1 MCIVQSGCENKSYYV
16 VEEDQIQIGQMGKVK
31 VNVLAPWPSLG
42 LTALYRGAAQRE
54 AHLASSVL

>member
-1 MCIVQSGCENKSYYV
+1 MCIVQAVCKNKSCYV
-16 VEEDQIQIGQMGKVK
+16 VEEDQIQIGEMGKVE

-42 LTALYRGAAQRE
+42 STALYRGAAQRE